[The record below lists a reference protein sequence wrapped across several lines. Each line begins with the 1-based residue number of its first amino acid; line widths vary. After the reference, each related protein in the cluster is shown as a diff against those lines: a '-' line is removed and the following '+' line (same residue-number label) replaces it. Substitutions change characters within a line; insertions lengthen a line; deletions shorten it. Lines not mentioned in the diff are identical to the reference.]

1 MPMMFVD
8 ELGFTTSEWLQVWA
22 AFFFTTIF
30 SNIFWGIVAEKM
42 GWMRVIRWFGC
53 LGMAASS
60 LAFYYMPQYFGHN
73 YWMAMIPAIA
83 LGTLL
88 LHLCRWPL
96 SSRHWNQNTKVLQ
109 SRFTTSLRVCLTSAP
124 AIAVVLLPWFSTIG
138 VVIAYTALY
147 LLAFVLCAF
156 IRVEQP
162 IQFCASD

>member
-1 MPMMFVD
+1 MRIINTLSLFGFAVIMPMMFVD

-30 SNIFWGIVAEKM
+30 SNIFGDCGRKM

-109 SRFTTSLRVCLTSAP
+109 SRFTTSLRVCLTSGSGNCRGV
-124 AIAVVLLPWFSTIG
+124 ITVV
-138 VVIAYTALY
+138 
-147 LLAFVLCAF
+147 
-156 IRVEQP
+156 
-162 IQFCASD
+162 

>member
-1 MPMMFVD
+1 
-8 ELGFTTSEWLQVWA
+8 
-22 AFFFTTIF
+22 
-30 SNIFWGIVAEKM
+30 M

-83 LGTLL
+83 LGTFVAAFVPMAAVFPALEPK
-88 LHLCRWPL
+88 HKGAAISVYNL
-96 SSRHWNQNTKVLQ
+96 SAGMSNFL
-109 SRFTTSLRVCLTSAP
+109 AP

-162 IQFCASD
+162 GRRAKTNPLPGVRFLDKRPVRR